1 MATGVRRGKKLMS
14 MTRRLAS
21 RVLTI
26 VIRRSSSE
34 GQLWGNGMLR
44 ELDFIDGDWAALFWA
59 FGSTAALCRHSVT
72 SRLRT
77 LGDRQFKEAFQIK
90 TIAKKTTGMVS
101 GVVVAGTVLAL
112 CVGILIGLIRFASLQ
127 QEDGRLADRLLIV
140 VIPETLYVVGIITLW
155 RRRKSVALGILL
167 AAMILVTHAIIHLAT
182 HG

>member
-1 MATGVRRGKKLMS
+1 MS

-26 VIRRSSSE
+26 VIRQSSGE
-34 GQLWGNGMLR
+34 GQLWGNAMLR
-44 ELDFIDGDWAALFWA
+44 ELDFIQGDWAALFWA

-77 LGDRQFKEAFQIK
+77 LGDWHFNETFQIK
-90 TIAKKTTGMVS
+90 RIAKKTTGIVS
-101 GVVVAGTVLAL
+101 GVFVAGTVLAL
-112 CVGILIGLIRFASLQ
+112 CVGILIGLIRFASWQ
-127 QEDGRLADRLLIV
+127 QANGRLADRLLIV

-167 AAMILVTHAIIHLAT
+167 AGVILVTHAIIHFAN